1 MLFVTM
7 GIRNLIKHKR
17 KTMLTLLTVLIGFA
31 CLLLSRGYVHYC
43 LWGLRESIING
54 GIGHYQVFKKGYCSL
69 SNENRHDLVI
79 SDYRKV
85 LKSLSL
91 IPGVDFIA
99 PRLSFEGLLT
109 HNGQSATVC
118 GYGGWNAEEKKLL
131 AFSSLDKGRFPRKNE
146 QFSLLAGTGL
156 ASMVKAQPDDTVTV
170 TVALR
175 EGAINAMDFTLS
187 GCMGN
192 QLEELE
198 NTFTCIPLETA
209 QIMLDVPE
217 SVDSL
222 ILMLSDSSLS
232 PGIEKDLAA
241 CCERY
246 GLEWRRWD
254 ELVPYY
260 GGASAFYSSSMDV
273 AGIVILAIVVFAI
286 LNTMLMSVFERMRE
300 LGTMRA
306 LGTRG
311 GQVLCI
317 LGSEGF
323 LLALFGCVA
332 GFILAIIIATII
344 NAVGGIPL
352 PPPPGNTRSYRGM
365 IQLQMMDALYY
376 AVFFVAVAVGASLYP
391 AVKAIRCSIADTL
404 RWM

>member
-1 MLFVTM
+1 MYLTM

-17 KTMLTLLTVLIGFA
+17 KTILTLLTILIGFA

-43 LWGLRESIING
+43 LWGLQESIING
-54 GIGHYQVFKKGYCSL
+54 GVGHYQVFKKGYCSL
-69 SNENRHDLVI
+69 SNEDRHDLVI
-79 SDYRKV
+79 SDYRMI
-85 LKSLSL
+85 LRDISL

-109 HNGQSATVC
+109 YNGQSATVC
-118 GYGGWNAEEKKLL
+118 GYGGWNAEEKRLL
-131 AFSSLDKGRFPRKNE
+131 AVSFLDKGEFPRKKD
-146 QFSLLAGTGL
+146 QMSLLAGTGL
-156 ASMVKAQPDDTVTV
+156 ASMIKAQPDDTVTI

-175 EGAINAMDFTLS
+175 DGATNAMDYTLS
-187 GCMGN
+187 GCVGN

-198 NTFTCIPLETA
+198 NTFALIPLETA
-209 QIMLDVPE
+209 QVMMDLPD

-232 PGIEKDLAA
+232 PGIEEELTA
-241 CCERY
+241 CCERH

-254 ELVPYY
+254 DLVPYY
-260 GGASAFYSSSMDV
+260 GGASAFYSSAMDV

-306 LGTRG
+306 LGTRSV
-311 GQVLCI
+311 QVLYI
-317 LGSEGF
+317 MGSEGF
-323 LLALFGCVA
+323 LLAVFGCIA
-332 GFILAIIIATII
+332 GFILAIIISTII

-352 PPPPGNTRSYRGM
+352 PPPPGNTRAYRGM
-365 IQLQMMDALYY
+365 IYLQMIDAVWY
-376 AVFFVAVAVGASLYP
+376 AILFVAVAVGAALYP
-391 AVKAIRCSIADTL
+391 ATKAIRCSIADTL